1 MGINPAKVEA
11 CIERICDR
19 GSLIVGETIRCLE
32 EDRDITDLRALSD
45 GERDRVLR
53 ELRALMA
60 IFEASRAAERQQRQ
74 SP

>member
-19 GSLIVGETIRCLE
+19 GSVIVGETIQCLE
-32 EDRDITDLRALSD
+32 EAGDVTELRALSD
-45 GERDRVLR
+45 GERDRVLH

-60 IFEASRAAERQQRQ
+60 IFEANRAPR
-74 SP
+74 